1 MRNKKVFTPL
11 EKATDFNRWSL
22 PIKADGGI
30 KPPSAQTV
38 RGRSSLTGFTFL
50 AISLILFFAAS
61 LRIHTFYLPHRCTDQ
76 LIYTGLA
83 MKLEKFGLKGYNL
96 KGIDIARSKDGNFL
110 AAVSSSKEK
119 GSLLGSLEQRGILFY
134 SKGSLSHMAP
144 AFSYLLMI
152 SHKIFSPNKLYSL
165 VNKNLGPWA
174 IVLRPEIFLKTQFY
188 AVWIS
193 FAFSLLLI
201 LMVFLLGRL
210 FFNEKIGLWAS
221 LLMAAAPLDIFT
233 SQRVHQDEM
242 VAFFSALCVLLFWY
256 GRKKNSL
263 SMAVLSGIS
272 AGVAALTKGSGLFII
287 AAIFFSFVLVEI
299 RSISGKRNFFHILF
313 DRYLVIFILAAVSV
327 CGFWYAKITSIYGA
341 PWYVPCQPGIEK
353 VDGYIAMLSQRSRFG
368 QLYYFVYL
376 SPLFIFVYWESI
388 KTLFEKMFT
397 KERII
402 LVVWFFL
409 FAALLIVI
417 QAREERYMLPA
428 YPPIAILS
436 SITLENIR
444 IKLNRLNKLKHFGN
458 IMIIL
463 IFSLTSAWSIKLGLT
478 CVFKNHAIFTVFN

>member
-1 MRNKKVFTPL
+1 MRNKKV
-11 EKATDFNRWSL
+11 
-22 PIKADGGI
+22 
-30 KPPSAQTV
+30 
-38 RGRSSLTGFTFL
+38 FTFL

-134 SKGSLSHMAP
+134 SKGPLSHMAP

-299 RSISGKRNFFHILF
+299 RYASSKRNFFHILF
-313 DRYLVIFILAAVSV
+313 DKYLIIFILAAVSV
-327 CGFWYAKITSIYGA
+327 CGFWYAKITFIYGA

-353 VDGYIAMLSQRSRFG
+353 LDGYFAMLSQRSRFG